1 MFECSCDDGFYGL
14 KMLKEDCHQRA
25 SPGAFLGRNGRKN
38 AETGSHPCQNKLSPA
53 LDERVGLFALG
64 HIGRR
69 LRDQYDA
76 VARPGASSLKKPGD
90 RGRHDSIREEL
101 AKGVRRF

>member
-38 AETGSHPCQNKLSPA
+38 AATGSHPCQNKLSPA
-53 LDERVGLFALG
+53 LDGRVGLFALG

-76 VARPGASSLKKPGD
+76 VASPIPLHLTALVRQLKTQQ
-90 RGRHDSIREEL
+90 
-101 AKGVRRF
+101 